1 MSVSSHATAE
11 LIYIFIVIAP
21 HIYIVS
27 GDACGAVC
35 GLRGSVMADA
45 AMLDAVLEMDV
56 WGRERG
62 ADGRPHHRG

>member
-1 MSVSSHATAE
+1 MGGRLLA
-11 LIYIFIVIAP
+11 YGF
-21 HIYIVS
+21 VS

-35 GLRGSVMADA
+35 GLRGAVMADA

-62 ADGRPHHRG
+62 ADGRPHHGC